1 MVLMVDEGTNLLS
14 SEPIIMI
21 PIYITLSVTYVFL
34 IAGSVGYMVYRPK
47 RKSYKSDNVEFV
59 LVTVA
64 NNKVKNALRESLEN
78 LRSRFRDYLVW
89 VVVDEGAELVDY
101 LSEMS
106 FSDPYLR
113 LVVVPEEYARFRK
126 GKARAM
132 KYFIDYFVEPDNW
145 YVFLDDDNI
154 VLDDRFLYE
163 IPYYEEL
170 GYVAFNPVLKP
181 RKGNSVAAYVIDW
194 IRYFN
199 DLTLYRFFTGFL
211 GKPLLGLHGELLGIK
226 GHVLK
231 ELDIDLTSIAE
242 DFSLAVELVKRGY
255 KTWQSET
262 TVSIKS
268 PNSLSDLQKQRAR
281 WFKGV
286 LRDLRRAP
294 NLMKAIITIKSFL
307 WIALTLVI
315 ITVVMSG
322 YYNSFVIYLIIIN
335 SLYHWLAYMY
345 GAYKS
350 GKLRYFLVTP
360 VAWLI
365 EATSILRAPTIK
377 DFYVIDKN

>member
-1 MVLMVDEGTNLLS
+1 MMNESASVLSN
-14 SEPIIMI
+14 EPVIMI

-34 IAGSVGYMVYRPK
+34 VAGSVGYVAYKPKKKPYR
-47 RKSYKSDNVEFV
+47 SDNVEFV
-59 LVTVA
+59 LITVA
-64 NNKVKNALRESLEN
+64 NNRVKNALRESIEN
-78 LRSRFRDYLVW
+78 LRSRFKNYIVW
-89 VVVDEGAELVDY
+89 VVVDEGAELMSY
-101 LSEMS
+101 LSELS
-106 FSDPYLR
+106 SLDPYLR
-113 LVVVPEEYARFRK
+113 LVVVPETYMMSRK

-132 KYFIDYFVEPDNW
+132 KYFIEYFVEASNW

-170 GYVAFNPVLKP
+170 GYVAFNPILKP
-181 RKGNSVAAYVIDW
+181 RRGNSTLAYVIDW

-226 GHVLK
+226 GHVLR
-231 ELDIDLTSIAE
+231 ELNFNSSSLAE
-242 DFSLAVELVKRGY
+242 DFSLAIELVKKDY
-255 KTWQSET
+255 KTWQSGT

-286 LRDLRRAP
+286 LKDLKHAP
-294 NLMKAIITIKSFL
+294 NLMRAIVTIKSFL
-307 WIALTLVI
+307 WIALVLVVIAI
-315 ITVVMSG
+315 IVTNS
-322 YYNSFVIYLIIIN
+322 YYNSFVVFLIAVN

-350 GKLRYFLVTP
+350 GKLRYFLIAP
-360 VAWLI
+360 IAWVI
-365 EATSILRAPTIK
+365 EVTSIFRAPTIK
-377 DFYVIDKN
+377 DFYVINKN

>member
-1 MVLMVDEGTNLLS
+1 MVDEGANLLS

-34 IAGSVGYMVYRPK
+34 IAGSVGYVVYKPK
-47 RKSYKSDNVEFV
+47 KKSYRSDNIEFV
-59 LVTVA
+59 LITIA
-64 NNKVKNALRESLEN
+64 NNKVKNALRESLES

-113 LVVVPEEYARFRK
+113 LVVVPKEYARFRK

-154 VLDDRFLYE
+154 ILDDRFLYE

-181 RKGNSVAAYVIDW
+181 RKGNSLVAYVIDW

-242 DFSLAVELVKRGY
+242 DFSLAVELVKRDY

-262 TVSIKS
+262 VVSIKS

-294 NLMKAIITIKSFL
+294 NLMKALITIKSFL
-307 WIALTLVI
+307 WIALALVI
-315 ITVVMSG
+315 IAVIMSG
-322 YYNSFVIYLIIIN
+322 YYNSFIICLIIIN

-350 GKLRYFLVTP
+350 GKLRYFVITP
-360 VAWLI
+360 IAWLI
-365 EATSILRAPTIK
+365 EASSILRAPTIK